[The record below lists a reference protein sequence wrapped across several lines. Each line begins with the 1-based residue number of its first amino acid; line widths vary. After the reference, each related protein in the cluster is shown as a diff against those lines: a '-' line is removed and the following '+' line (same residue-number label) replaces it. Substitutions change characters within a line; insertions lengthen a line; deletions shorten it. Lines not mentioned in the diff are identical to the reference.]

1 MLIGSGAGRKD
12 RERATKEVLD
22 TVKRWSSLGREPFAE
37 KTAPAQWQLV
47 MVIPASAFFKHHI
60 TSFAG
65 TTIRANFYK
74 CGDMLPHP
82 HFLSLFPIDI
92 PKPDF
97 HRPDF
102 FGSVVFE

>member
-37 KTAPAQWQLV
+37 KAAPAQWQLV

-65 TTIRANFYK
+65 TTIRANFSK
-74 CGDMLPHP
+74 CGDMWNPIGLPRP
-82 HFLSLFPIDI
+82 N
-92 PKPDF
+92 F
-97 HRPDF
+97 HCPEF
-102 FGSVVFE
+102 FGEVVFE